1 MSDPQPAA
9 QCDVAAERDATTIR
23 SACTRRLVGGPPEE
37 RRPHAVLTRLVAMV
51 EAGVEQDT
59 YGEGSLVEDLE
70 ARVAELLGNPAAVFM
85 PSGTMA
91 QQIALRIWCDRAS
104 NRTVAFHPTSHL
116 ELHEERGYARLH
128 ALTARTVGDPN
139 DIVRLAD
146 LEAVHERVA
155 VLLLELPQ
163 REIGGRLPEWDELT
177 AQARWAHE
185 HGVRLHLDG
194 ARLWECAP
202 YYQRSYAEIA
212 ALFDTVYVSF
222 YKGLAGIAGCALA
235 GPADVIA
242 EARVWQVR
250 HGGRLFALYPYLL
263 AARDGIDTKL
273 PRIPDW
279 CAKAREIADALR
291 DHPLIEIVPDPP
303 QTTMM
308 HLLLRTDPAE
318 FRDRAL
324 DLAEETGIWT
334 FKQTYKSEVPSAQWV
349 ELTVG
354 EATMDFTA
362 AEIRAIFDRLLG
374 RV

>member
-1 MSDPQPAA
+1 VSDAQPTD
-9 QCDVAAERDATTIR
+9 QRDPTAIR
-23 SACTRRLVGGPPEE
+23 SACPRRLAGGPPEE
-37 RRPHAVLTRLVAMV
+37 RRPHAVLTQLVAMV
-51 EAGVEQDT
+51 QAGVEQDT

-70 ARVAELLGNPAAVFM
+70 ARVAELLGKQAAVFM

-91 QQIALRIWCDRAS
+91 QQIALRIWCDRAGS
-104 NRTVAFHPTSHL
+104 RTVAFHPRSHL

-128 ALTARTVGDPN
+128 GLTARPVGEAN
-139 DIVRLAD
+139 DVLRLAD
-146 LEAVHERVA
+146 LEAIHERLA

-177 AQARWAHE
+177 AQAQWARE
-185 HGVRLHLDG
+185 HDVRLHLDG

-222 YKGLAGIAGCALA
+222 YKGLAGIAGCILA
-235 GPADVIA
+235 GPEDVIN
-242 EARVWQVR
+242 EARIWQVR

-263 AARDGIDTKL
+263 AAQHGLDTKL
-273 PRIPDW
+273 PRIPEF

-291 DHPLIEIVPDPP
+291 GHPAIDIVPDPP

-308 HLLLRTDPAE
+308 HLLLRTGADE
-318 FRDRAL
+318 FRERAL
-324 DLAEETGIWT
+324 DFAEQTGVWT
-334 FKQTYKSEVPSAQWV
+334 FGKTYPSELPSAQWV

-354 EATMDFTA
+354 EATMDFTGA
-362 AEIRAIFDRLLG
+362 DIREIFDRLLS
-374 RV
+374 R

>member
-1 MSDPQPAA
+1 VSDPPPFVQSAA
-9 QCDVAAERDATTIR
+9 PSERDATAIR
-23 SACTRRLVGGPPEE
+23 SACPRRLVGGPPEE

-59 YGEGSLVEDLE
+59 YGEGHLVEDLE
-70 ARVAELLGNPAAVFM
+70 ARVAELLGKPAAVFM

-91 QQIALRIWCDRAS
+91 QQIALRIWCERAGTK
-104 NRTVAFHPTSHL
+104 TVAFHPTSHL

-128 ALTARTVGDPN
+128 GLTARPVGATT
-139 DIVRLAD
+139 DIVRLTD
-146 LEAVHERVA
+146 LEDVHERIG

-177 AQARWAHE
+177 AQAAWARDR
-185 HGVRLHLDG
+185 GVRLHLDG

-235 GPADVIA
+235 GPEDVIN

-263 AARDGIDTKL
+263 AARHGLDTKL
-273 PRIPDW
+273 PRIPDF
-279 CAKAREIADALR
+279 CAKAGEIADALR
-291 DHPLIEIVPDPP
+291 GHPDIDIVPDPP

-308 HLLLRTDPAE
+308 HLLLRTDAAA
-318 FRDRAL
+318 FRERAL
-324 DLAEETGIWT
+324 DFAEETGLWT
-334 FKQTYKSEVPSAQWV
+334 FGQTYPSEVASAQWV

-354 EATMDFTA
+354 EATMEFTGE
-362 AEIRAIFDRLLG
+362 EIRAIFDRLLD
-374 RV
+374 